1 MRFCILVQSSPS
13 TAGAFSALQFTTA
26 ALKKGH
32 EVIRVFFSGDAVSVA
47 NASNT
52 YPQDE
57 RDLGKEWSQ
66 LAQQHQL
73 DLVVC
78 VSAALKRG
86 VLDEGEAQRYEKNAA
101 TILPG
106 FTISGM
112 GQLIEAATIADRI
125 VTFGG

>member
-1 MRFCILVQSSPS
+1 MRFCILVQSPPS
-13 TAGAFSALQFTTA
+13 SSGAFSALQFTTA

-32 EVIRVFFSGDAVSVA
+32 EVIRVFFSGEAVGVA
-47 NASNT
+47 NANNT

-86 VLDEGEAQRYEKNAA
+86 VLDEGEAQRYEKNLA
-101 TILPG
+101 TILPA

-112 GQLIEAATIADRI
+112 GQLIESATLADRI